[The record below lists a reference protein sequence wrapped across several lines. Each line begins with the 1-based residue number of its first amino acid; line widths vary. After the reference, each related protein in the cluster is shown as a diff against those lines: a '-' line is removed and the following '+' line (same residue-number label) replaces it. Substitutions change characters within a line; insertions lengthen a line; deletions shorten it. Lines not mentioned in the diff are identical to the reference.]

1 MLYTDYLDNF
11 VQRNTLNPNQIH
23 SGNIWDAIAPWTI
36 KMSDT
41 NFNYFQDYIW
51 PDWLIWVDFITDKLD
66 AEAGYIKWEFTFTDS
81 WAISISEDANNWLWI
96 SPNGILWKKNGNN
109 TFTLT
114 NEWDATFGGTL
125 AAATGIIQ
133 NVVANNITITW
144 GSISW
149 ANVTAPSYWDISWT
163 KPPINA
169 DNTVDSIGDTYL
181 TNITPTWI
189 YTWTITGNLIQT
201 SPYSNTG
208 VKMWDYY
215 DGIRVYWQ
223 TFRMYEWSTLYWYI
237 WTYGWYYNI
246 QTVNNRNLLIT
257 TWSGT
262 TFLSWAA
269 IASAT
274 SWWASC
280 WLSSQYWSNV
290 YSNNYTLSGWR
301 YINTNSWKIQLNS
314 DSRISWSLYISW
326 QIFFEWFSRIRT
338 TNYQWSV
345 VDLYPYRI
353 PTFNDSYSMYTALQP
368 LLSWKTI
375 FVSFR

>member
-11 VQRNTLNPNQIH
+11 VQRNTLNPDQIH

-36 KMSDT
+36 RMSDT
-41 NFNYFQDYIW
+41 NFNYFQDFIW

-149 ANVTAPSYWDISWT
+149 ADVTAPAYSQITWT
-163 KPPINA
+163 KPPA
-169 DNTVDSIGDTYL
+169 DAEANPSYIKSTYIDSTSIQSP
-181 TNITPTWI
+181 NISWGI
-189 YTWTITGNLIQT
+189 ITGSLIQT
-201 SPYSNTG
+201 SQYPNTW
-208 VKMWDYY
+208 VKIWNDYG
-215 DGIRVYWQ
+215 GISIYWQ
-223 TFRMYEWSTLYWYI
+223 TFRMYESWWSTIYWYM

-246 QTVNNRNLLIT
+246 QTVNNRNLKIT

-262 TFLSWAA
+262 TYISWAS
-269 IASAT
+269 IAPLN

-290 YSNNYTLSGWR
+290 YSNNYTFSGWLYLNASNWR
-301 YINTNSWKIQLNS
+301 IQSNS
-314 DSRISWSLYISW
+314 DFRISWSLRLTG
-326 QIFFEWFSRIRT
+326 QIYME
-338 TNYQWSV
+338 NYQN
-345 VDLYPYRI
+345 I
-353 PTFNDSYSMYTALQP
+353 IAKDSWWTLRYLTCKYNSTLWKYI
-368 LLSWKTI
+368 LST
-375 FVSFR
+375 

>member
-23 SGNIWDAIAPWTI
+23 SGNIWDQIAPWTI
-36 KMSDT
+36 RMSDT
-41 NFNYFQDYIW
+41 NFTYFQDYIW
-51 PDWLIWVDFITDKLD
+51 PNWLIWVDFITDKLD

-81 WAISISEDANNWLWI
+81 WAIAISEDANNWLWI

-125 AAATGIIQ
+125 AAATGIIE
-133 NVVANNITITW
+133 NITANNITITW

-149 ANVTAPSYWDISWT
+149 ANVTAPSYWDIGWT
-163 KPPINA
+163 KPPANA

-181 TNITPTWI
+181 TNITSTWI

-215 DGIRVYWQ
+215 NGIIVYWQ

-246 QTVNNRNLLIT
+246 QTVNNRNLLVT
-257 TWSGT
+257 TWSWT
-262 TFLSWAA
+262 MFYSWVS
-269 IASAT
+269 ISPQY
-274 SWWASC
+274 SWGWTL
-280 WLSSQYWSNV
+280 WLSSQYWNDIYTNNV
-290 YSNNYTLSGWR
+290 TLASWK
-301 YINTNSWKIQLNS
+301 YINYIWGNIQSNS
-314 DSRISWSLYISW
+314 DFRVVGSIKLTGNL
-326 QIFFEWFSRIRT
+326 IFENNASITINWRAFYAT
-338 TNYQWSV
+338 TWAY
-345 VDLYPYRI
+345 
-353 PTFNDSYSMYTALQP
+353 DSSKYYLRS
-368 LLSWKTI
+368 
-375 FVSFR
+375 